1 MASLGKSIG
10 NGANKNPTIDDV
22 AALSK
27 VGRTTVSRVLNNG
40 PNVRDAVR
48 KRVMDAVKQLNYR
61 VNVQARSLASGKS
74 RQIALFNAS
83 DFDSEPNS
91 YYTSA
96 IEIGALRKCAELGF
110 QAFSH
115 IVNQNSPSYRN
126 RIIELCEI
134 NNYHGII
141 LTPPFSDDI
150 SLINILREKNIH
162 AVGISSGNKARNF
175 IDSVGMDDELAGYRL
190 TELLIKN
197 GHKGFA
203 FIKGLENH
211 MSAELRYEG
220 FKKALADNDIKLDE
234 NFVFRGNFTFKS
246 GIENS
251 LKIFENP
258 HRPSALICA
267 NDDTAAGALFSAH
280 RLNIKVPEEIV
291 IAGFDDTP
299 VSEIVWPPLT
309 TVHQPLK
316 KIAARAVER
325 LVSILQNGNSDSTPK
340 NMIID
345 FDIMVR
351 QSTAS
356 VIEV

>member
-1 MASLGKSIG
+1 
-10 NGANKNPTIDDV
+10 
-22 AALSK
+22 
-27 VGRTTVSRVLNNG
+27 
-40 PNVRDAVR
+40 
-48 KRVMDAVKQLNYR
+48 
-61 VNVQARSLASGKS
+61 
-74 RQIALFNAS
+74 
-83 DFDSEPNS
+83 
-91 YYTSA
+91 
-96 IEIGALRKCAELGF
+96 
-110 QAFSH
+110 
-115 IVNQNSPSYRN
+115 
-126 RIIELCEI
+126 
-134 NNYHGII
+134 
-141 LTPPFSDDI
+141 
-150 SLINILREKNIH
+150 
-162 AVGISSGNKARNF
+162 
-175 IDSVGMDDELAGYRL
+175 
-190 TELLIKN
+190 
-197 GHKGFA
+197 
-203 FIKGLENH
+203 

-280 RLNIKVPEEIV
+280 RLNIRVPEEIV